1 MDFGKVLTR
10 AGEIIWKHKVLWIF
24 GILAGCGAQSNSFN
38 YSRGGG
44 DFGGPASGQ
53 PINPDM
59 PFVLPPEFER
69 AFSSPDGQAA
79 LLLVFAIFCF
89 IFLLALLFFALGV
102 YGRLGM
108 IEGTRRAESGGEIT
122 FNSIHTALM
131 PYLGRA
137 LGLNLII
144 GLAFL
149 AVGIVFA
156 IILVF
161 GAAFTFG
168 LGLICLI
175 PLACLLVP
183 LMWFVSVIVEQANV
197 ALVLEELSISDALR
211 RGWEITRANLG
222 ESIAMGLILVIG
234 GAVVGFIISI
244 PLLFA
249 FAPMMMGAMGFANGS
264 EAAGFGGMGIA
275 LLCIVAY
282 MPVLLLV
289 NGIVQGYIKSAWTLT
304 FVALRDKAALLPP
317 EPPMSELPAA

>member
-24 GILAGCGAQSNSFN
+24 GILTGCGAQSSSFN
-38 YSRGGG
+38 FNTGSGNY
-44 DFGGPASGQ
+44 GGPSGGQ
-53 PINPDM
+53 PIDPNM

-69 AFSSPDGQAA
+69 TFSNPDSQVA
-79 LLLVFAIFCF
+79 LLIILGVFCF
-89 IFLLALLFFALGV
+89 ILLLGLLFFVLGV

-108 IEGTRRAESGGEIT
+108 IEGTRRAESGDEIT

-131 PYLGRA
+131 PNLGRA

-156 IILVF
+156 IIAVF
-161 GAAFTFG
+161 GTAFTFG

-183 LMWFVSVIVEQANV
+183 AMWFLSVIIEQANV
-197 ALVLEELSISDALR
+197 ALVLEELPIADALR

-222 ESIAMGLILVIG
+222 ESIGMGLILIIG
-234 GAVVGFIISI
+234 GAVVGFIVSI
-244 PLLFA
+244 PMLFVL
-249 FAPMMMGAMGFANGS
+249 APMMMGMMGFASGS
-264 EAAGFGGMGIA
+264 DAAGWGGIGIA

-317 EPPMSELPAA
+317 EPPVSELPAA